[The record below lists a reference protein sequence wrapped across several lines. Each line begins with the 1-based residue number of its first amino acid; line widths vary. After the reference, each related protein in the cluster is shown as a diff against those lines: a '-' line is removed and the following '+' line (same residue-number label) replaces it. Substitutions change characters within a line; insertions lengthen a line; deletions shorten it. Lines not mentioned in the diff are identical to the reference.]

1 MDRHHLIRPSHPH
14 TLNRGRRA
22 VGIVSDGPQTLQVDG
37 GDAHIII
44 NEAGGEGEGEEG
56 GEGREGAGERKRERS
71 RSVVV
76 VVEGNTR
83 RLFQSLY
90 EHCYNLSKIIL
101 RMHNAD
107 FIIRN

>member
-1 MDRHHLIRPSHPH
+1 MDRPHLIRPSHPH
-14 TLNRGRRA
+14 TLNRDRRRRA

-44 NEAGGEGEGEEG
+44 NEAGGGEGEEG
-56 GEGREGAGERKRERS
+56 GEGREGAGERKRERIW
-71 RSVVV
+71 SVVV

-90 EHCYNLSKIIL
+90 EHCVGTIDCCCHLLTIAG
-101 RMHNAD
+101 RP
-107 FIIRN
+107 